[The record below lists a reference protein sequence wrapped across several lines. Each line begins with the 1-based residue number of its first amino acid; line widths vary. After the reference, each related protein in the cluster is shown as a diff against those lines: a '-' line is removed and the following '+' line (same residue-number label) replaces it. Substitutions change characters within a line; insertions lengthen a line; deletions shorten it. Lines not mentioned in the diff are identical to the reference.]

1 MDVLAGLVLLM
12 LISADVWRLWSQGHR
27 RTSQD
32 LTIRRR
38 RGVPVGKSRVTLD
51 VGSPVK
57 GHPAQTHA

>member
-1 MDVLAGLVLLM
+1 MDVLASLVLLS
-12 LISADVWRLWSQGHR
+12 LIAADVWRLWSQGHR

-38 RGVPVGKSRVTLD
+38 RGVPVRKSRVALA